1 MKLLLAHRP
10 GIFRELF
17 SAFLR
22 ASHPLHTLEAVG
34 DGIEFVE
41 SLEREAADMV
51 IVETDLPGLDGI
63 SAVMEARRRGCRA
76 RAMILSRYGHPRGA
90 ELLRSL
96 RAGVTAYLAPE
107 DGVAEFRAAMQVMLD
122 RGLYV
127 SPAALGERDL
137 SEVLLE
143 AHHQAPPIDRLT
155 TREKEVLQLV
165 SEGLT
170 STEIASRL
178 CISASTVDGYRARLM
193 LKTRSH
199 SVVDLLHW
207 SQAAWS
213 SN

>member
-1 MKLLLAHRP
+1 MRLLLAHRP

-17 SAFLR
+17 CAFLR
-22 ASHPLHTLEAVG
+22 GAHPLDTLKAVG
-34 DGIEFVE
+34 DGIEFLQE
-41 SLEREAADMV
+41 LERAAPDMV
-51 IVETDLPGLDGI
+51 FVDADLPGLDGI
-63 SAVMEARRRGCRA
+63 SAVMEARRRGQRA
-76 RAMILSRYGHPRGA
+76 RAMILSTAGHQHGE
-90 ELLRSL
+90 ELLRAL
-96 RAGVTAYLAPE
+96 RAGITAYLAPD
-107 DGVAEFRAAMQVMLD
+107 DGLAEFRLGMQAMVD
-122 RGLYV
+122 RTLYV
-127 SPAALGERDL
+127 SPAALAGRDL
-137 SEVLLE
+137 SELLLE

-178 CISASTVDGYRARLM
+178 CISASTVDGYRSRLM

-213 SN
+213 SC